1 MKLTI
6 LGSSASTPKI
16 NNYTTS
22 QLLRIRNHHI
32 LIDCG
37 EGIQMQLRR
46 LKINFSKINH
56 IFISHL
62 HGDHYFG
69 LIGLISTF
77 RLLGRDS
84 DLNIYA
90 PAGLQEL
97 INMQL
102 KLSSS
107 WLNYKVF
114 FHTLKS
120 KNQKIIFN
128 NQDFVVKTIPLNHRI
143 YTNGFLFEEKFH
155 ERNIY
160 KSKIKEYNLNIDDIK
175 KIKNGGDILLQD
187 GKKLKNS
194 IFLKSPKESKSYA
207 FCSDTLYHT
216 DIIKQISSVNCLYHE
231 STFLDS
237 HSDLAKKTKHSTAS
251 DAAKI
256 ASAANVGKLILG
268 HFSNRYKN
276 QEKFLSEAQI
286 YFKNVELAI
295 EGTEFDI

>member
-6 LGSSASTPKI
+6 LGSSASTPKV
-16 NNYTTS
+16 NKYTTS
-22 QLLRIRNHHI
+22 QLLKIRNHHI

-37 EGIQMQLRR
+37 EGIQMQLRK
-46 LKINFSKINH
+46 LKINFSKISH

-84 DLNIYA
+84 DLNIYG
-90 PAGLQEL
+90 PEGLQEV

-102 KLSSS
+102 KLSCS
-107 WLNYKVF
+107 WLTYKVI

-120 KNQKIIFN
+120 KSQKIVLN
-128 NQDFVVKTIPLNHRI
+128 NQDFTVKTIPLNHRI
-143 YTNGFLFEEKFH
+143 YTNGFLFEEKFY
-155 ERNIY
+155 ERNLN
-160 KSKIKEYNLNIDDIK
+160 KSKIKEYKLKVDDIK
-175 KIKNGGDILLQD
+175 KIKNGGDFFLKD
-187 GKKLKNS
+187 GKKIENS
-194 IFLKSPKESKSYA
+194 FFLRAPKKSKRYA
-207 FCSDTLYHT
+207 FCSDTAYYL
-216 DIIKQISSVNCLYHE
+216 DIIELISSVDCLYHE

-276 QEKFLSEAQI
+276 QEKFLLEAKI
-286 YFKNVELAI
+286 HFKNVELAI

>member
-22 QLLRIRNHHI
+22 QLLKIKNHHI

-37 EGIQMQLRR
+37 EGIQMQLRK
-46 LKINFSKINH
+46 LKVNFNKISH
-56 IFISHL
+56 VFISHL

-77 RLLGRDS
+77 RLLGRVS

-90 PAGLQEL
+90 PEGLQEI
-97 INMQL
+97 INLQL
-102 KLSSS
+102 KLSCS
-107 WLNYKVF
+107 WLNYKVY
-114 FHTLKS
+114 FHALTG
-120 KNQKIIFN
+120 KNQKMIFKN
-128 NQDFVVKTIPLNHRI
+128 RDFNVKTIPLNHRI
-143 YTNGFLFEEKFH
+143 YTNGFLFEEKFY
-155 ERNIY
+155 ERNLI
-160 KSKIKEYNLNIDDIK
+160 KSKIKEYKLDIDDIK
-175 KIKNGGDILLQD
+175 KIKDGCDITLEN

-194 IFLKSPKESKSYA
+194 FFLKNPKESKRYA
-207 FCSDTLYHT
+207 FCSDTAYYP
-216 DIIKQISSVNCLYHE
+216 DIVELISSVNCLYHE

-237 HSDLAKKTKHSTAS
+237 HCDLAKKTKHSTAAE
-251 DAAKI
+251 AAKI
-256 ASAANVGKLILG
+256 ARAANVEKLILG

-276 QEKFLSEAQI
+276 LEKFLDEAKI
-286 YFKNVELAI
+286 HFKNVELAI

>member
-37 EGIQMQLRR
+37 EGIQMQLRK

-90 PAGLQEL
+90 PEGLQEL

-207 FCSDTLYHT
+207 FCSDTSYHT

-286 YFKNVELAI
+286 HFKNVELAI

>member
-1 MKLTI
+1 
-6 LGSSASTPKI
+6 
-16 NNYTTS
+16 
-22 QLLRIRNHHI
+22 
-32 LIDCG
+32 
-37 EGIQMQLRR
+37 MQLRK

-62 HGDHYFG
+62 HGDHYLG

-90 PAGLQEL
+90 PEGLQEL

-128 NQDFVVKTIPLNHRI
+128 NQDFAVKTIPLNHRI

-155 ERNIY
+155 EINIY
-160 KSKIKEYNLNIDDIK
+160 KSKIKEYNLKIDDIK
-175 KIKNGGDILLQD
+175 KIKNGDDILIQD

-194 IFLKSPKESKSYA
+194 IFLKSPKKSKSYA
-207 FCSDTLYHT
+207 FCSDTAYHT
-216 DIIKQISSVNCLYHE
+216 DIIKLISSVNCLYHE
-231 STFLDS
+231 STFLDL

-276 QEKFLSEAQI
+276 QEKFLSEAKI
-286 YFKNVELAI
+286 HFKNVELAI

>member
-37 EGIQMQLRR
+37 EGIQMQLRK

-90 PAGLQEL
+90 PEGLQEL

-207 FCSDTLYHT
+207 FCSDTSYHT

-276 QEKFLSEAQI
+276 QEKFLSEAKI
-286 YFKNVELAI
+286 HFKNVELAI

>member
-6 LGSSASTPKI
+6 LGSSASTPKV
-16 NNYTTS
+16 NKYTTS
-22 QLLRIRNHHI
+22 QFLKIRNHHI

-37 EGIQMQLRR
+37 EGIQMQLRK
-46 LKINFSKINH
+46 LKINFSKISH

-84 DLNIYA
+84 DLNIYG
-90 PAGLQEL
+90 PEGLREV

-102 KLSSS
+102 KLSCS
-107 WLNYKVF
+107 WLTYKVI

-120 KNQKIIFN
+120 KSQKIVFN
-128 NQDFVVKTIPLNHRI
+128 NQDFTVKTIPLNHRI
-143 YTNGFLFEEKFH
+143 YTNGFLFEEKFY
-155 ERNIY
+155 ERNVN
-160 KSKIKEYNLNIDDIK
+160 KSKIKEYKLKVDDIK
-175 KIKNGGDILLQD
+175 KIKNGGDFFLKN
-187 GKKLKNS
+187 GKKIENS
-194 IFLKSPKESKSYA
+194 LFLRPPKKSKRYA
-207 FCSDTLYHT
+207 FCSDTAYHL
-216 DIIKQISSVNCLYHE
+216 DIIKLISSVDCLYHE

-276 QEKFLSEAQI
+276 QEKFLLEAKI
-286 YFKNVELAI
+286 HFKNVELAI

>member
-16 NNYTTS
+16 NKHTTS
-22 QLLRIRNHHI
+22 QLLKIKNHHI

-37 EGIQMQLRR
+37 EGIQMQLRK
-46 LKINFSKINH
+46 LKISFSKISH

-77 RLLGRDS
+77 RLLGRTN

-90 PAGLQEL
+90 PEGLQEL
-97 INMQL
+97 INLHL
-102 KLSSS
+102 KLSNS
-107 WLNYKVF
+107 WLNYKVV

-120 KNQKIIFN
+120 KSEKIIFN
-128 NQDFVVKTIPLNHRI
+128 GQDFIVKTIPLSHRI
-143 YTNGFLFEEKFH
+143 YTNGFLFEEKLD

-160 KSKIKEYNLNIDDIK
+160 KSKIKEYELEVNDIK
-175 KIKNGGDILLQD
+175 KIKKGEDIILKN
-187 GKKLKNS
+187 GKKLVNS
-194 IFLKSPKESKSYA
+194 IFIKKSKKSKRYA
-207 FCSDTLYHT
+207 FCSDTAYHEK
-216 DIIKQISSVNCLYHE
+216 IIELIESVDCLYHE

-237 HSDLAKKTKHSTAS
+237 HADLARKTKHSTAS

-256 ASAANVGKLILG
+256 ASAAKVGKLILG
-268 HFSNRYKN
+268 HFSNRYRN
-276 QEKFLSEAQI
+276 QENFLLEANIHFQ
-286 YFKNVELAI
+286 NVELAI

>member
-6 LGSSASTPKI
+6 LGSGASTPKI
-16 NNYTTS
+16 NKYTTS

-37 EGIQMQLRR
+37 EGIQMQLRK
-46 LKINFSKINH
+46 LKINFSKISH

-90 PAGLQEL
+90 PEGLQEL

-107 WLNYKVF
+107 WLNYKIF
-114 FHTLKS
+114 FHILKS

-128 NQDFVVKTIPLNHRI
+128 NQDFEVKTIPLNHRI

-160 KSKIKEYNLNIDDIK
+160 KSKIKEYNLKIDDIK
-175 KIKNGGDILLQD
+175 KIKNGDDILLQD

-194 IFLKSPKESKSYA
+194 VFLKSPKESKSYA
-207 FCSDTLYHT
+207 FCSDTAYHT
-216 DIIKQISSVNCLYHE
+216 DIIKLIFSANCLYHE

-276 QEKFLSEAQI
+276 QEKFLSEAKI
-286 YFKNVELAI
+286 HFKNVELAI

>member
-37 EGIQMQLRR
+37 EGIQMQLRK

-90 PAGLQEL
+90 PEGLQEL

-128 NQDFVVKTIPLNHRI
+128 NEDFVVKTIPLNHRI

-160 KSKIKEYNLNIDDIK
+160 KSKIKEYNLKIDDIK
-175 KIKNGGDILLQD
+175 KIKNGSDILLQD

-207 FCSDTLYHT
+207 FCSDTAYHT
-216 DIIKQISSVNCLYHE
+216 DIIKLISSVNCLYHE

-237 HSDLAKKTKHSTAS
+237 HSDLAKKTKHSTAA

-276 QEKFLSEAQI
+276 QEKFISEAQI
-286 YFKNVELAI
+286 HFKNVELAI

>member
-16 NNYTTS
+16 NKHTTS
-22 QLLRIRNHHI
+22 QLLKIKKHHI

-37 EGIQMQLRR
+37 EGIQMQLRK
-46 LKINFSKINH
+46 LKISFSKISH

-77 RLLGRDS
+77 RLLGRTN

-90 PAGLQEL
+90 PEGLQEL
-97 INMQL
+97 INLHL
-102 KLSSS
+102 KLSNS
-107 WLNYKVF
+107 WLNYKVV

-120 KNQKIIFN
+120 KSEKIIFN
-128 NQDFVVKTIPLNHRI
+128 GKDFIVKTIPLNHRI
-143 YTNGFLFEEKFH
+143 YTNGFLFEEKLD

-160 KSKIKEYNLNIDDIK
+160 KSKIKEYELEVNDIK
-175 KIKNGGDILLQD
+175 KIKKGEDIILKN
-187 GKKLKNS
+187 GKKLVNS
-194 IFLKSPKESKSYA
+194 IFIKKSKKSKKYA
-207 FCSDTLYHT
+207 FCSDTAYHEK
-216 DIIKQISSVNCLYHE
+216 IIELIESVDCLYHE

-237 HSDLAKKTKHSTAS
+237 HADLATKTKHSTAS

-256 ASAANVGKLILG
+256 ASAAKVGKLILG
-268 HFSNRYKN
+268 HFSNRYRN
-276 QEKFLSEAQI
+276 QENFLLEANIHFQ
-286 YFKNVELAI
+286 NVELAI

>member
-1 MKLTI
+1 
-6 LGSSASTPKI
+6 
-16 NNYTTS
+16 
-22 QLLRIRNHHI
+22 
-32 LIDCG
+32 
-37 EGIQMQLRR
+37 MQLRK

-90 PAGLQEL
+90 PEGLQEL

-107 WLNYKVF
+107 WLNYKIF

-120 KNQKIIFN
+120 KNQKLIFN
-128 NQDFVVKTIPLNHRI
+128 NQDFAVKTIPLNHRI
-143 YTNGFLFEEKFH
+143 YTNGFLFEEKFD

-160 KSKIKEYNLNIDDIK
+160 KSKIKEYNLKIDDIK
-175 KIKNGGDILLQD
+175 KIKNGDDIMLQD

-194 IFLKSPKESKSYA
+194 IFLKSPRESKSYA
-207 FCSDTLYHT
+207 FCSDTAYHA
-216 DIIKQISSVNCLYHE
+216 DVIKLIPSVNCLYHE

-276 QEKFLSEAQI
+276 QEKFLNEAKI
-286 YFKNVELAI
+286 HFKNVELAI

>member
-37 EGIQMQLRR
+37 EGIQMQLRK

-77 RLLGRDS
+77 RLLGRES

-90 PAGLQEL
+90 PEGLQEL

-286 YFKNVELAI
+286 HFKNVELAI

>member
-16 NNYTTS
+16 NKHTTS
-22 QLLRIRNHHI
+22 QLLKIKNHHI

-37 EGIQMQLRR
+37 EGIQMQLRK
-46 LKINFSKINH
+46 LKISFSKVSH

-77 RLLGRDS
+77 RLLGRTN

-90 PAGLQEL
+90 PEGLQEL
-97 INMQL
+97 INLHL
-102 KLSSS
+102 KLSNS
-107 WLNYKVF
+107 WLNYKVV

-120 KNQKIIFN
+120 KSEKIIFN
-128 NQDFVVKTIPLNHRI
+128 GQDFIVKTIPLNHRI
-143 YTNGFLFEEKFH
+143 YTNGFLFEEKLG

-160 KSKIKEYNLNIDDIK
+160 KSKIKEYELEVNDIK
-175 KIKNGGDILLQD
+175 KIKKGEDIILKN
-187 GKKLKNS
+187 GKKLVNS
-194 IFLKSPKESKSYA
+194 IFIKKSKKSKKYA
-207 FCSDTLYHT
+207 FCSDTAYHEK
-216 DIIKQISSVNCLYHE
+216 IIELIESVDCLYHE

-237 HSDLAKKTKHSTAS
+237 HADLAKKTKHSTAS

-268 HFSNRYKN
+268 HFSNRYRN
-276 QEKFLSEAQI
+276 QENFLTEAKIHFQ
-286 YFKNVELAI
+286 NVELAT

>member
-16 NNYTTS
+16 NKHTTS
-22 QLLRIRNHHI
+22 QLLKIKNHHI

-37 EGIQMQLRR
+37 EGIQMQLRK
-46 LKINFSKINH
+46 LKISFSKISH

-77 RLLGRDS
+77 RLLGRTN

-90 PAGLQEL
+90 PEGLQEL
-97 INMQL
+97 INLHL
-102 KLSSS
+102 KLSNS
-107 WLNYKVF
+107 WLNYKVV

-120 KNQKIIFN
+120 KSEKIIFIG
-128 NQDFVVKTIPLNHRI
+128 QDFIVKTIPLNHRI
-143 YTNGFLFEEKFH
+143 YTNGFLFEEKFD

-160 KSKIKEYNLNIDDIK
+160 KSKIKEYELEVNDIK
-175 KIKNGGDILLQD
+175 KIKKGEDIILKN
-187 GKKLKNS
+187 GKKLVNS
-194 IFLKSPKESKSYA
+194 IFIKKSKKSKKYA
-207 FCSDTLYHT
+207 FCSDTAYHEK
-216 DIIKQISSVNCLYHE
+216 IIELIESVDCLYHE

-237 HSDLAKKTKHSTAS
+237 HADLARKTKHSTAS

-268 HFSNRYKN
+268 HFSNRYRN
-276 QEKFLSEAQI
+276 QENFLMEAKIHFQ
-286 YFKNVELAI
+286 NVELAI
-295 EGTEFDI
+295 EGTKFDI

>member
-16 NNYTTS
+16 NKHTTS
-22 QLLRIRNHHI
+22 QLLKIKNHHI

-37 EGIQMQLRR
+37 EGIQMQLRKLR
-46 LKINFSKINH
+46 ISFSKVSH

-77 RLLGRDS
+77 RLLGRTN

-90 PAGLQEL
+90 PEGLQEL
-97 INMQL
+97 INLHL
-102 KLSSS
+102 KLSHS
-107 WLNYKVF
+107 WLNYKVV

-120 KNQKIIFN
+120 KSEKIIFN
-128 NQDFVVKTIPLNHRI
+128 SKDFRVKTIPLNHRI
-143 YTNGFLFEEKFH
+143 YTNGFLFEEKFD

-160 KSKIKEYNLNIDDIK
+160 KSKIKEYELEINDIK
-175 KIKNGGDILLQD
+175 KIKKGEDIILKN
-187 GKKLKNS
+187 GKKLVNS
-194 IFLKSPKESKSYA
+194 IFIKKSKKSKKYA
-207 FCSDTLYHT
+207 FCSDTAYYEK
-216 DIIKQISSVNCLYHE
+216 IIESIESVDCLYHE

-237 HSDLAKKTKHSTAS
+237 HADLAKKTKHSTAS

-268 HFSNRYKN
+268 HFSNRYRN
-276 QEKFLSEAQI
+276 QENFLMEAKIHFQ
-286 YFKNVELAI
+286 NVELAI
-295 EGTEFDI
+295 EGNEFDI

>member
-6 LGSSASTPKI
+6 LGSSASTPKV
-16 NNYTTS
+16 NKYTTS
-22 QLLRIRNHHI
+22 QLLKIRNHHI

-37 EGIQMQLRR
+37 EGIQMQLRK
-46 LKINFSKINH
+46 LKINFSKISH

-90 PAGLQEL
+90 PEGLREV

-102 KLSSS
+102 KLSCS
-107 WLNYKVF
+107 WLNYKVT

-120 KNQKIIFN
+120 KSQKIIFN
-128 NQDFVVKTIPLNHRI
+128 NQDFTVKTIPLNHRI
-143 YTNGFLFEEKFH
+143 YTNGFLFEEKFY
-155 ERNIY
+155 ERNIN
-160 KSKIKEYNLNIDDIK
+160 KSKIKEYKLKVDDIK
-175 KIKNGGDILLQD
+175 KIKNGGDFFLKD
-187 GKKLKNS
+187 GKKIENS
-194 IFLKSPKESKSYA
+194 FFLIAPKKSKRYA
-207 FCSDTLYHT
+207 FCSDTAYHL
-216 DIIKQISSVNCLYHE
+216 DIIKLISSVDCLYHE

-276 QEKFLSEAQI
+276 QEKFLLEAKI
-286 YFKNVELAI
+286 HFKNVELAI

>member
-16 NNYTTS
+16 NKHTTS
-22 QLLRIRNHHI
+22 QLLKIKNHHI

-37 EGIQMQLRR
+37 EGIQMQLRK
-46 LKINFSKINH
+46 LKISFSKISH

-77 RLLGRDS
+77 RLLGRTN

-90 PAGLQEL
+90 PEGLQEL
-97 INMQL
+97 INLHL
-102 KLSSS
+102 KLSNS
-107 WLNYKVF
+107 WLNYKVV

-120 KNQKIIFN
+120 KSEKIIFIG
-128 NQDFVVKTIPLNHRI
+128 QDFIVKTIPLNHRI
-143 YTNGFLFEEKFH
+143 YTNGFLFEEKFD

-160 KSKIKEYNLNIDDIK
+160 KSKIKEYELEINDIK
-175 KIKNGGDILLQD
+175 KIKNGEDVILKN
-187 GKKLKNS
+187 GKKLVNS
-194 IFLKSPKESKSYA
+194 TFTKKSKKSKKYA
-207 FCSDTLYHT
+207 FCSDTAYHEK
-216 DIIKQISSVNCLYHE
+216 IIELIESVDCLYHE

-237 HSDLAKKTKHSTAS
+237 HADLARKTKHSTAS

-268 HFSNRYKN
+268 HFSSRYRN
-276 QEKFLSEAQI
+276 QENFLMEAKIHFQ
-286 YFKNVELAI
+286 NVELAI
-295 EGTEFDI
+295 EGTKFDI

>member
-16 NNYTTS
+16 NKHTTS
-22 QLLRIRNHHI
+22 QLLKIKNHHI

-37 EGIQMQLRR
+37 EGIQMQLRK
-46 LKINFSKINH
+46 LKISFSKISH

-77 RLLGRDS
+77 RLLGRTN

-90 PAGLQEL
+90 PEGLQEL
-97 INMQL
+97 INLHL
-102 KLSSS
+102 KLSNS
-107 WLNYKVF
+107 WLNYKVV

-120 KNQKIIFN
+120 KSEKIIFN
-128 NQDFVVKTIPLNHRI
+128 GQDFIVKTIPLSHRI
-143 YTNGFLFEEKFH
+143 YTNGFLFEEKLD

-160 KSKIKEYNLNIDDIK
+160 KSKIKEYELEVNDIK
-175 KIKNGGDILLQD
+175 KIKKGEDIILKN
-187 GKKLKNS
+187 GKKLVNS
-194 IFLKSPKESKSYA
+194 IFIKKSKKSKKYA
-207 FCSDTLYHT
+207 FCSDTAYHEK
-216 DIIKQISSVNCLYHE
+216 IIELIKSVDCLYHE

-237 HSDLAKKTKHSTAS
+237 HADLAKKTKHSTAS

-268 HFSNRYKN
+268 HFSNRYRN
-276 QEKFLSEAQI
+276 QENFLTEAKIHFQ
-286 YFKNVELAI
+286 NVELAT

>member
-6 LGSSASTPKI
+6 LGSSASTPKV
-16 NNYTTS
+16 NKYTTS
-22 QLLRIRNHHI
+22 QLLKIRNHHI

-37 EGIQMQLRR
+37 EGIQMQLRK
-46 LKINFSKINH
+46 LKINFSKISH

-84 DLNIYA
+84 DLNIYG
-90 PAGLQEL
+90 PEGLREV

-102 KLSSS
+102 KLSCS
-107 WLNYKVF
+107 WLTYKVI

-120 KNQKIIFN
+120 KSQKIVLN
-128 NQDFVVKTIPLNHRI
+128 NQDFTVKTIPLNHRI
-143 YTNGFLFEEKFH
+143 YTNGFLFEEKFY
-155 ERNIY
+155 ERNVN
-160 KSKIKEYNLNIDDIK
+160 KSKIKEYKLKVDDIK
-175 KIKNGGDILLQD
+175 KIKNGGDFFLKD
-187 GKKLKNS
+187 GKKIENS
-194 IFLKSPKESKSYA
+194 FFLRAPKKSKRYA
-207 FCSDTLYHT
+207 FCSDTAYYL
-216 DIIKQISSVNCLYHE
+216 DIIELISSVDCLYHE

-276 QEKFLSEAQI
+276 QEKFLLEAKI
-286 YFKNVELAI
+286 HFKNVELAI

>member
-37 EGIQMQLRR
+37 EGIQMQLRK

-90 PAGLQEL
+90 PEGLQEL
-97 INMQL
+97 INLQL

-107 WLNYKVF
+107 WLNYKIF

-120 KNQKIIFN
+120 KDQKLIFN
-128 NQDFVVKTIPLNHRI
+128 NQDFAVKTIPLNHRI
-143 YTNGFLFEEKFH
+143 YTNGFLFEEKFDQ
-155 ERNIY
+155 RNIY
-160 KSKIKEYNLNIDDIK
+160 KSKIKEYDLKIDDIK
-175 KIKNGGDILLQD
+175 KIKNGDDILLQD

-194 IFLKSPKESKSYA
+194 VFLKSPKESKSYA
-207 FCSDTLYHT
+207 FCSDTAYHT
-216 DIIKQISSVNCLYHE
+216 DLIKLISSVNCLYHE

-256 ASAANVGKLILG
+256 ASAASVGKLILG

-276 QEKFLSEAQI
+276 QEKFLSEARTH
-286 YFKNVELAI
+286 FKNVELAI

>member
-37 EGIQMQLRR
+37 EGIQMQLRK

-90 PAGLQEL
+90 PEGLQEL

-128 NQDFVVKTIPLNHRI
+128 NQDFAVKTIPLNHRI

-155 ERNIY
+155 EINIY
-160 KSKIKEYNLNIDDIK
+160 KSKIKEYNLKIDDIK
-175 KIKNGGDILLQD
+175 KIKNGDDILIQD

-194 IFLKSPKESKSYA
+194 IFLKSPKKSKSYA
-207 FCSDTLYHT
+207 FCSDTAYHT
-216 DIIKQISSVNCLYHE
+216 DIIKLISSVNCLYHE
-231 STFLDS
+231 STFLDL

-276 QEKFLSEAQI
+276 QEKFLSEAKI
-286 YFKNVELAI
+286 HFKNVELAI

>member
-22 QLLRIRNHHI
+22 QLLKIKNHHI

-37 EGIQMQLRR
+37 EGIQMQLRK
-46 LKINFSKINH
+46 LKVNFNKINH

-90 PAGLQEL
+90 PEGLQEI

-107 WLNYKVF
+107 WLNYKLY
-114 FHTLKS
+114 FHTLNGKH
-120 KNQKIIFN
+120 QKIIFK
-128 NQDFVVKTIPLNHRI
+128 NQDFSVKTIPLNHRI
-143 YTNGFLFEEKFH
+143 YTNGFLFEEKFY
-155 ERNIY
+155 ERNII
-160 KSKIKEYNLNIDDIK
+160 KSKIKEYKLDIDDIK
-175 KIKNGGDILLQD
+175 KIKNGGDITLED
-187 GKKLKNS
+187 GKKIENFH
-194 IFLKSPKESKSYA
+194 FLKKPKKSKKYA
-207 FCSDTLYHT
+207 FCSDTAYYS
-216 DIIKQISSVNCLYHE
+216 DIVELISSVNCLYHE

-237 HSDLAKKTKHSTAS
+237 HSDLAKKTKHSTAA

-256 ASAANVGKLILG
+256 AQAAGVGRLILG

-276 QEKFLSEAQI
+276 LEKFLEEAKI
-286 YFKNVELAI
+286 HFKNVELAI